1 MSLEPSTHR
10 WLTGRCVLFAG
21 LLLAATMLTALV
33 TLFVQERRHMVSE
46 QLDRNELYARVLEDH
61 VSRSIETAAV
71 SLANLASNVAKQ
83 GPGVDAMKPS
93 ALTQMLA
100 SLPQLRA
107 VAALDL
113 QGHVLASSERADVG
127 KQIDLKLF
135 GPLPVEGRDG
145 LGPYVTGRGLS
156 DAALDS
162 PGPTPVSRPV
172 GFIPMLR
179 RVKSLNGELLL
190 VAVIHPEGLANQM
203 RRIISDPASH
213 ILLTGL
219 DGRLYTDTNTDT
231 DTDTD
236 TDTMHSHIGES
247 LRGHPAF
254 HDYLPHIEHASYRG
268 AGVDSG
274 EQIVAFRVSRTRPL
288 VVLVERS
295 LASMVDA
302 WYLAWLWRMFVVGLL
317 VLAVAVLTWTAARTF
332 RAREWVRHRLDLSQA
347 EVTRRRHELGVIVR
361 SVQELLFRT
370 DADGVL
376 TFVNGYRPATS
387 GLSDAVVG
395 SRFEALVKPD
405 ERASVRAMF
414 DTQGR
419 SDDVRSATIT
429 FGTGGERA
437 RRFDIAAVP
446 LYENGHVVGFA
457 GSAVDITEHEEAQAR
472 LADQL
477 AFSALLLELSPLPTA
492 MYDPEGRYIT
502 VNRAWQ
508 EYAGPGNEVIPGDK
522 MGRAM
527 SPQEVRLNAAS
538 DRALVDRGGRLQFE
552 AAINHLDGSRRD
564 LLINKVV
571 VPGQDGKPQGILC
584 TFMDLT
590 ELRTAARAT
599 QDARAAAEESLRA
612 KSEFIANISHE
623 LRTPLQAIIGF
634 SELGT
639 LPGRS
644 PDRLVLMFPD
654 ILAAGRRM
662 LALVNDLLDVSKLDS
677 AVGMICLEPIDLRP
691 LLREVLRELQPLL
704 TARQLTV
711 DSDLPAVPLMALA
724 DPVRFQQVIRNVL
737 ANAIKFSPIGRAIEL
752 VAQARNDDND
762 KHGAHIT
769 VRDHGP
775 GIPSLELEQIFEAFV
790 QSSVTR
796 DGSGG
801 TGLGLAISRKII
813 SAHGGSMRA
822 ENMPDGGS
830 RFHIHLPPLGNPD

>member
-1 MSLEPSTHR
+1 MSLEPPTHR

-21 LLLAATMLTALV
+21 LLLAAIMLTALV
-33 TLFVQERRHMVSE
+33 TLFVQERRHMVNE
-46 QLDRNELYARVLEDH
+46 QLVRNALYARVLEDH

-71 SLANLASNVAKQ
+71 SLTNLAADVAKQ
-83 GPGVDAMKPS
+83 GQRPGDNAMNPS

-100 SLPQLRA
+100 GLPQLRA

-113 QGHVLASSERADVG
+113 QGHVLASSVPAEVG
-127 KQIDLKLF
+127 KQIDLKIL
-135 GPLPVEGRDG
+135 GPLPAEGLVG
-145 LGPYVTGRGLS
+145 LGPNVAGRGLS
-156 DAALDS
+156 DATRDS
-162 PGPTPVSRPV
+162 PARAAAPLSVSFMPL
-172 GFIPMLR
+172 LR
-179 RVKSLNGELLL
+179 RVKTPDVDLLL
-190 VAVIHPEGLANQM
+190 VALVHTEGLANQM
-203 RRIISDPASH
+203 RLIISDPASH
-213 ILLTGL
+213 IMLTGL
-219 DGRLYTDTNTDT
+219 DGLLYTDIETHTDT
-231 DTDTD
+231 T
-236 TDTMHSHIGES
+236 HSHIGQS
-247 LRGHPAF
+247 LRDHPVF
-254 HDYLPHIEHASYRG
+254 HDYLPRIEHASYRG
-268 AGVDSG
+268 AGVDPG

-302 WYLAWLWRMFVVGLL
+302 WYQAWLLRMFVVSLL
-317 VLAVAVLTWTAARTF
+317 VLAVAVLTWTAARTV
-332 RAREWVRHRLDLSQA
+332 RARERVRHRLDLSQA

-376 TFVNGYRPATS
+376 TFVNGYRSATS

-419 SDDVRSATIT
+419 SDDVRSATVT
-429 FGTGGERA
+429 FRTGGERA

-446 LYENGHVVGFA
+446 LYESGHVVGFA
-457 GSAVDITEHEEAQAR
+457 GSAVDITEREEAQAR

-492 MYDPEGRYIT
+492 MYDTEGRYIT

-508 EYAGPGNEVIPGDK
+508 EYAGPGNEVMPGDT

-527 SPQEVRLNAAS
+527 SPEEIQLNAAS
-538 DRALVDRGGRLQFE
+538 DRALLDGGGRLRAE
-552 AAINHLDGSRRD
+552 TAITHLDGSRRD
-564 LLINKVV
+564 LLVNKVV
-571 VPGQDGKPQGILC
+571 VPGQDGRPQGILC
-584 TFMDLT
+584 TFMDVT
-590 ELRTAARAT
+590 ELRTAARTT
-599 QDARAAAEESLRA
+599 QDARAAAEESSRA

-662 LALVNDLLDVSKLDS
+662 LALVNDLLDVSKVES
-677 AVGMICLEPIDLRP
+677 AVGSIHLELIDLCP
-691 LLREVLRELQPLL
+691 LLRDVLRELKPLL
-704 TARQLTV
+704 AARQLTV
-711 DSDLPAVPLMALA
+711 DTDFPAVPLMALA
-724 DPVRFQQVIRNVL
+724 DPVRFAQVIRNVL
-737 ANAIKFSPIGRAIEL
+737 ANAIKFSPIGRAIVL
-752 VAQARNDDND
+752 VAQVHGDDND
-762 KHGAHIT
+762 GQGLGGVHVT

-775 GIPSLELEQIFEAFV
+775 GIPPLELEQIFEAFV
-790 QSSVTR
+790 QSSTTR

-813 SAHGGSMRA
+813 AAHGGSIGA
-822 ENMPDGGS
+822 ENLPGGGS
-830 RFHIHLPPLGNPD
+830 RFHIFLPPVPTPG

>member
-1 MSLEPSTHR
+1 MSLEPPTDR

-46 QLDRNELYARVLEDH
+46 QLARNELYARVLEDH

-71 SLANLASNVAKQ
+71 SLANLASDVAKQ
-83 GPGVDAMKPS
+83 GPGDNAMNPS

-100 SLPQLRA
+100 GLPQLRA

-113 QGHVLASSERADVG
+113 QGRVLASSEPADVG
-127 KQIDLKLF
+127 KHIDLKIL
-135 GPLPVEGRDG
+135 GPLPAEGLVG
-145 LGPYVTGRGLS
+145 LGPNVAGRGLS
-156 DAALDS
+156 DAARDS
-162 PGPTPVSRPV
+162 PARAVAPLSVSFMPL
-172 GFIPMLR
+172 LR
-179 RVKSLNGELLL
+179 RVSTPDVNLLL
-190 VAVIHPEGLANQM
+190 VALVHTEGLANQM
-203 RRIISDPASH
+203 RLITSDPASH
-213 ILLTGL
+213 IMLTGL
-219 DGRLYTDTNTDT
+219 DGLLYTDTETHTDT
-231 DTDTD
+231 TQ
-236 TDTMHSHIGES
+236 SHVGQS

-254 HDYLPHIEHASYRG
+254 LDYLPRTEHASYRG
-268 AGVDSG
+268 IGVG
-274 EQIVAFRVSRTRPL
+274 PGAQIVAFRVSRTQPL

-295 LASMVDA
+295 LESVLSAQHQVQ
-302 WYLAWLWRMFVVGLL
+302 LWRLSVVSVF
-317 VLAVAVLTWTAARTF
+317 VLAIAALSWTAARTL
-332 RAREWVRHRLDLSQA
+332 RARERVRQRLDLSQA

-376 TFVNGYRPATS
+376 TFVNGYGPTAAG
-387 GLSDAVVG
+387 GLSDAAVG

-405 ERASVRAMF
+405 ERASVRSMF

-419 SDDVRSATIT
+419 SDDVRSATVT
-429 FGTGGERA
+429 FGTAGERA

-446 LYENGHVVGFA
+446 LYENGRVIGFA
-457 GSAVDITEHEEAQAR
+457 GSAVDITEREEAQAR

-477 AFSALLLELSPLPTA
+477 AFSALLLELSPSPTA
-492 MYDPEGRYIT
+492 MYDSEGRYIT

-508 EYAGPGNEVIPGDK
+508 EYAGPGNEVMPGDT

-527 SPQEVRLNAAS
+527 SPEEVRLNAVS
-538 DRALVDRGGRLQFE
+538 DRALLDGGGRLRAE
-552 AAINHLDGSRRD
+552 TAITHLDGSRRD
-564 LLINKVV
+564 LLVNKVV
-571 VPGQDGKPQGILC
+571 VPGQDGQPQGILC
-584 TFMDLT
+584 TFMDVT

-599 QDARAAAEESLRA
+599 QDARAAAEESSRA

-691 LLREVLRELQPLL
+691 LLHEVLRELQPLL
-704 TARQLTV
+704 AARQLTV
-711 DSDLPAVPLMALA
+711 DTDLPAVPLMALA
-724 DPVRFQQVIRNVL
+724 DPVRFAQVIRNVL
-737 ANAIKFSPIGRAIEL
+737 ANAIKFSPIGRAIVL
-752 VAQARNDDND
+752 VAQAHGDDND
-762 KHGAHIT
+762 AQGPGGAHVT

-775 GIPSLELEQIFEAFV
+775 GVPPGELEQLFEAFG
-790 QSSVTR
+790 QSSTTR
-796 DGSGG
+796 YGSGG

-813 SAHGGSMRA
+813 AAHGGSIGA
-822 ENMPDGGS
+822 ETLPDGGS
-830 RFHIHLPPLGNPD
+830 RFHIYLPPSCMAG

>member
-1 MSLEPSTHR
+1 MSLELPTNR

-46 QLDRNELYARVLEDH
+46 QLARNELYARVLEDH
-61 VSRSIETAAV
+61 VSRTIETAAV
-71 SLANLASNVAKQ
+71 SLANLASDVAKQ
-83 GPGVDAMKPS
+83 GPGDNAMNPS

-100 SLPQLRA
+100 GLPQLRA

-113 QGHVLASSERADVG
+113 QGRVLASSEPADVG
-127 KQIDLKLF
+127 KQIDLKIL
-135 GPLPVEGRDG
+135 GPLPAEGLVG
-145 LGPYVTGRGLS
+145 LGPNVAGRGLS
-156 DAALDS
+156 HAARDS
-162 PGPTPVSRPV
+162 PARAAPPLPVS
-172 GFIPMLR
+172 FIPLLR
-179 RVKSLNGELLL
+179 RVKTPDVDLLL
-190 VAVIHPEGLANQM
+190 VALVHTEGLANQM
-203 RRIISDPASH
+203 RLITSDPGSH
-213 ILLTGL
+213 IMLTGL
-219 DGRLYTDTNTDT
+219 DGLLYTDTETHTDT
-231 DTDTD
+231 T
-236 TDTMHSHIGES
+236 HSHVGQS
-247 LRGHPAF
+247 LRDHPAF
-254 HDYLPHIEHASYRG
+254 HDYLPRTEHASYRG
-268 AGVDSG
+268 IGVDPG

-295 LASMVDA
+295 LESVHNMWSQARLSRLLIA
-302 WYLAWLWRMFVVGLL
+302 CAFVLT
-317 VLAVAVLTWTAARTF
+317 VLALSWTAARTL
-332 RAREWVRHRLDLSQA
+332 RTRERVRQRLDLSQA

-376 TFVNGYRPATS
+376 TFVNGYRSATS

-395 SRFEALVKPD
+395 SSVEALVKPD
-405 ERASVRAMF
+405 ERASVRSMF
-414 DTQGR
+414 DTQGH
-419 SDDVRSATIT
+419 SDDVRSATVT
-429 FGTGGERA
+429 FAAGCKRA
-437 RRFDIAAVP
+437 RRFDIAVVP
-446 LYENGHVVGFA
+446 LFENGRVVGFA
-457 GSAVDITEHEEAQAR
+457 GSAVDITDREEAQAR

-492 MYDPEGRYIT
+492 MYDSEGRYIT

-508 EYAGPGNEVIPGDK
+508 EYAGPGNEVMAGDM

-527 SPQEVRLNAAS
+527 SPEEVRLNAAS
-538 DRALVDRGGRLQFE
+538 DRALLDRGGRLRFE
-552 AAINHLDGSRRD
+552 AATNHLDGSRRD
-564 LLINKVV
+564 LVVNKVV
-571 VPGQDGKPQGILC
+571 VPGQDGQPQGILC
-584 TFMDLT
+584 TFMDVT

-599 QDARAAAEESLRA
+599 QDARAAAEESSRA

-691 LLREVLRELQPLL
+691 LLHEVLRELQPLL
-704 TARQLTV
+704 AARQLTV
-711 DSDLPAVPLMALA
+711 DTDLPAVPLMALA
-724 DPVRFQQVIRNVL
+724 DPVRFAQVIRNVL
-737 ANAIKFSPIGRAIEL
+737 ANAIKFSPIGRAIVL
-752 VAQARNDDND
+752 VAQVHGDDN
-762 KHGAHIT
+762 HAQGPGGAHVT

-775 GIPSLELEQIFEAFV
+775 GIPPLELEQIFEAFV
-790 QSSVTR
+790 QSSTTR

-813 SAHGGSMRA
+813 AAHGGSIGA
-822 ENMPDGGS
+822 ENPPDGGS
-830 RFHIHLPPLGNPD
+830 RFRIYLPPVQTPG